1 MEISFTKM
9 HGSGNDFILINCIEQ
24 PEVAGLELE
33 DLSKTL
39 CRRRF
44 GIGAD
49 QILFLCPSE
58 IADFKMKIYNADG
71 SEVEMCGNGIRCF
84 AKYIWDRELSK
95 KDILE
100 IETLAGIIKPER
112 AGDMVKVDMGEPILE
127 PEKIPVNIKS
137 SPPIIDY
144 PLQIKDRSFK
154 ITCVSMGNP
163 HTVIFLNE
171 NISDFPVSTYGPL
184 IEKHHLFPKRTNV
197 EFATVQSKTKLSMRV
212 WERGSGETMACGTGA
227 SATGVAAMLK
237 GLTERNV
244 TVHLLGGNLLIEWNA
259 NNHIYMTGPAAE
271 VFQGMVHYS
280 TAQRK
285 DRRRHPRHSC
295 YFPMEFS
302 EKGKTKGTP
311 RTCICIDISE
321 SGMGITSDHELET
334 GQIITFKIKDTPH
347 PKSAVVIWNKKDR
360 DKYRAGLMFI

>member
-9 HGSGNDFILINCIEQ
+9 HGLGNDFVLINCIEQ
-24 PEVAGLELE
+24 PEVTGLELE

-39 CRRRF
+39 CHRRF

-49 QILFLCPSE
+49 QILLLCPSE

-71 SEVEMCGNGIRCF
+71 GEVEMCGNGIRCF
-84 AKYIWDRELSK
+84 AKYIWDRGLSK

-112 AGDMVKVDMGEPILE
+112 AGDMAQNMVKVDMGEPILE

-144 PLQIKDRSFK
+144 PLQIKDRNFK

-163 HTVIFLNE
+163 HAVIFLDEDLSN
-171 NISDFPVSTYGPL
+171 FPVSMYGPL
-184 IEKHHLFPKRTNV
+184 IEKHPLFSKRTNV
-197 EFATVQSKTKLSMRV
+197 EFVTAQSKTKLSMRV

-237 GLTERNV
+237 GLTERSV
-244 TVHLLGGNLLIEWNA
+244 YVQLLGGDLLIEWNT
-259 NNHIYMTGPAAE
+259 NNHVYMTGPAVE
-271 VFQGMVHYS
+271 VFHGRIDVNL
-280 TAQRK
+280 T
-285 DRRRHPRHSC
+285 
-295 YFPMEFS
+295 
-302 EKGKTKGTP
+302 TK
-311 RTCICIDISE
+311 S
-321 SGMGITSDHELET
+321 
-334 GQIITFKIKDTPH
+334 Q
-347 PKSAVVIWNKKDR
+347 
-360 DKYRAGLMFI
+360 